1 MDPEPAEHP
10 IIFDASAM
18 RSLLAGGKTEARVL
32 AGSPLRDCRPGDRL
46 WVKEGCA
53 GAVLARDGV
62 QMYKAAIRRASFV
75 VFADGW
81 RQYRDG
87 RGESGPAPTN
97 PALRWVPAILMPRWA
112 SRATLVVEAVRIARL
127 REITPDEVVAE
138 GRVTRF
144 AGLYW
149 RWDKPVR
156 GVWRDPRRAFAA
168 LWDGHHGTGGERW
181 EDDPQVVVLSFRLL
195 T

>member
-18 RSLLAGGKTEARVL
+18 RSLLAGAKTEARVL

-46 WVKEGCA
+46 WVKEACA
-53 GAVLARDGV
+53 GGELAGDGGLV
-62 QMYKAAIRRASFV
+62 KAAMRRAPFA
-75 VFADGW
+75 VFMDGW

-87 RGESGPAPTN
+87 RGSPGPAPTN
-97 PALRWVPAILMPRWA
+97 PNLRWVPAILMPRWA
-112 SRATLVVEAVRIARL
+112 SRATLVVEAVRLARL
-127 REITPDEVVAE
+127 GEISPDEVVAE

-149 RWDKPVR
+149 RWDKPVP
-156 GVWRDPRRAFAA
+156 GLWRDPRPAFAA
-168 LWDGHHGTGGERW
+168 LWNGNHGTSGERW
-181 EDDPQVVVLSFRLL
+181 EDDPAVVVLRFRRL

>member
-18 RSLLAGGKTEARVL
+18 RSLLAGAKTEARVL

-46 WVKEGCA
+46 WVKEACVG
-53 GAVLARDGV
+53 GADGS
-62 QMYKAAIRRASFV
+62 QMIKTALSRASFV

-87 RGESGPAPTN
+87 RGERGPAPTN
-97 PALRWVPAILMPRWA
+97 PNLRWVPAILMPRWA
-112 SRATLVVEAVRIARL
+112 SRATLIVEAVRLARL
-127 REITPDEVVAE
+127 REIGPDEVVAE
-138 GRVTRF
+138 GRATRF

-149 RWDKPVR
+149 RRHKPVR
-156 GVWRDPRRAFAA
+156 GVWRDPRPAYAA
-168 LWDGHHGTGGERW
+168 LWNGNHGTAGERW
-181 EDDPQVVVLSFRLL
+181 EDNPEVIVLSFRML